1 MSIGSVYET
10 AYRGDF
16 NQVKV
21 KIDAD
26 SSLISTP
33 DEVSTYLNIW
43 NLIIAP

>member
-21 KIDAD
+21 KVDEDHGLINAPD
-26 SSLISTP
+26 SVRL
-33 DEVSTYLNIW
+33 L
-43 NLIIAP
+43 LL